1 MISLLEHV
9 PEQHIVALVETKRE
23 DIIHRLVEHALPGE
37 TEAMR
42 KQIFRDITA
51 FSRKKEVAMGNG
63 FILAHTRTEKIT
75 DIAMSIGL
83 LAEEVKYRRGEIAH
97 TVICI
102 VVPDSMSRAY
112 LSLMARL
119 ARLLSQP
126 DAKDVFRSQDPVA
139 VRELIRRFE
148 NPEETRYD
156 Q

>member
-9 PEQHIVALVETKRE
+9 PEQHIVTLPETKRE
-23 DIIHRLVEHALPGE
+23 DIIHRLIASALPGE
-37 TEAMR
+37 SEVLH
-42 KQIFRDITA
+42 KQIFRDITS
-51 FSRKKEVAMGNG
+51 FSRKKEVPMGSG
-63 FILAHTRTEKIT
+63 FILAHTRTDKIT

-83 LAEEVKYRRGEIAH
+83 LSEEIKYRRGEMAH

-126 DAKDVFRSQDPVA
+126 DAQDVFRSQDPVA

-148 NPEETRYD
+148 NPEEARYD